1 MGSGL
6 INIYRNKVK
15 SEWKIA
21 FIATVI
27 LGFLIHSYRFTNIL
41 LNHDALYNY
50 YSSQN
55 IVGSGRWFL
64 SLVCGIS
71 SYYNLP
77 WAIGVLSI
85 LFIALTTIVICEI
98 FEIKNPVLSI
108 IIGGILVSFPAI
120 TDTFYFE
127 FTADGYMIAMF
138 LSALA
143 VRFALIKE
151 HRIQYLVASGICIC
165 LACGIYQAYVS
176 FALLL
181 AVAYFITKIFEGQYS
196 NKEYLIWIRNEIII
210 YAAAMIVYYVVWK
223 LCMHF
228 EHFDATTYLGIDRLG
243 QMNIH
248 NIYGAIYST
257 VVGFILFLFDWN
269 IFEHGLTTWSAIN
282 IIFVFAACVVL
293 ITAIV
298 KSNIIKRKLQFCLGI
313 LAVISMPFI
322 IYLWYFS
329 SASVVYSTR
338 MLQSFALIY
347 IMIAVLA
354 DRWLNVRYSTMV
366 GAILAIFIFI
376 NGITANVFYY
386 YMQRCN
392 QQSYANA
399 IEIATRI
406 HELDDGTIT
415 KIAIGGGMDTWNE
428 EEYINLR
435 TLGNLGK
442 LKSASKNLL
451 YEQIHTCLYLDNELG
466 FELSYYR
473 MNKDIEI
480 PEKEKEESEPVT
492 DEWTFKFPMVS
503 SDELSEITASAEY
516 KDMPSWPA
524 VGSVVVKGDTIIVK
538 LSDVK

>member
-1 MGSGL
+1 
-6 INIYRNKVK
+6 
-15 SEWKIA
+15 
-21 FIATVI
+21 
-27 LGFLIHSYRFTNIL
+27 
-41 LNHDALYNY
+41 
-50 YSSQN
+50 
-55 IVGSGRWFL
+55 
-64 SLVCGIS
+64 
-71 SYYNLP
+71 
-77 WAIGVLSI
+77 
-85 LFIALTTIVICEI
+85 
-98 FEIKNPVLSI
+98 
-108 IIGGILVSFPAI
+108 
-120 TDTFYFE
+120 
-127 FTADGYMIAMF
+127 
-138 LSALA
+138 
-143 VRFALIKE
+143 
-151 HRIQYLVASGICIC
+151 
-165 LACGIYQAYVS
+165 
-176 FALLL
+176 
-181 AVAYFITKIFEGQYS
+181 
-196 NKEYLIWIRNEIII
+196 
-210 YAAAMIVYYVVWK
+210 
-223 LCMHF
+223 
-228 EHFDATTYLGIDRLG
+228 
-243 QMNIH
+243 
-248 NIYGAIYST
+248 
-257 VVGFILFLFDWN
+257 
-269 IFEHGLTTWSAIN
+269 
-282 IIFVFAACVVL
+282 
-293 ITAIV
+293 
-298 KSNIIKRKLQFCLGI
+298 
-313 LAVISMPFI
+313 MPFI

-354 DRWLNVRYSTMV
+354 DRWLNVRYSSMV

-480 PEKEKEESEPVT
+480 PEKEKEKSEPVT